1 MYSKVLYLKTK
12 KMLKSFDPEM
22 KCSRKLT
29 VKESTEFR
37 ALLKSKTSLDQDV
50 LDYTFA
56 MVSNDKTVGYI
67 VKELVDM
74 ELCPNA
80 DELGVILS
88 HFLTKL
94 KSQDE
99 STETTDKEISQ
110 QQQQDTNQTTEQK
123 KIITLKS
130 TNSKSN
136 ALTMA
141 GALGTS
147 RTKTNSDDRKNNN
160 SNKKKASLAGEAF
173 QRLSKSNNNNRTN
186 NQNSN
191 NNNRHANNNNNN
203 NNKQR
208 NNQRFSGQR
217 RSRENS
223 QPQQQ
228 QQETDYNKRGGRG
241 DGRGN
246 SRDHNGRGRG
256 GRYNNNSNRSENNME
271 GRGRGF
277 DRRGGRGERDGGGR
291 DDAGRDESGRGDA
304 GRGSRG
310 GRGDGGRGGRGGRTG
325 RGGRDGGRGGRHFN
339 QETEGPPN
347 PKRIRTDNEEG
358 QSPYFQN
365 KVWSK
370 DGNKTATL
378 EAAQA
383 SPSPLVAASFGF
395 RGGQYG
401 NNNFQ
406 SSRRMHVA
414 KILKS
419 KTWTRE
425 KTTEETPPQNNESSQ
440 D

>member
-1 MYSKVLYLKTK
+1 
-12 KMLKSFDPEM
+12 MLKSFDPEM

-29 VKESTEFR
+29 VNESTEFR

-99 STETTDKEISQ
+99 STETTDKDISQ

-160 SNKKKASLAGEAF
+160 NNKKKASLAGEAF

-191 NNNRHANNNNNN
+191 NNNRHANNNNNNNN

-291 DDAGRDESGRGDA
+291 DDAGRDDAGRGDA